1 VKSSIMTEQSE
12 PLLADA
18 GKTGG
23 RRKADEH
30 ATRGQ
35 IYEAKTVPNIEN
47 HLAVQTMN
55 TPT

>member
-1 VKSSIMTEQSE
+1 MTEQSE

-55 TPT
+55 IPT